1 MLDAGDN
8 APMPIEDRALRHLPF
23 VHGIENARLL
33 ALAAIA
39 TERTIPP
46 ETVVTRPGTPA
57 NAVFIVLDGRLHGE
71 IIGPGGR
78 VLLLDRLGP
87 GDVFG
92 ELAALDGG
100 MRLREVRSVSPARV
114 AVIGVGDFNAWLDD
128 TPAAA
133 RAMLGQIVERVRVT
147 SERLLEMTLLS
158 VERRVRL
165 WLVRELIAAGQ
176 MSDGGLLSALPTR
189 RTIARELGTT
199 REAVSRALS
208 QMAQDGLIDAGRRR
222 IVVLDA
228 RALEPGAEGGDRD
241 ATDGVRPRRG

>member
-1 MLDAGDN
+1 
-8 APMPIEDRALRHLPF
+8 MPIDDRALRRLPF
-23 VHGIENARLL
+23 VQGLENQRLR

-71 IIGPGGR
+71 MIGPGGR

-100 MRLREVRSVSPARV
+100 MRMRQVHSVGPARV
-114 AVIGVGDFNAWLDD
+114 AVIGAGDFNAWLDD

-133 RAMLGQIVERVRVT
+133 RAMLAQIVERVRTT
-147 SERLLEMTLLS
+147 SERLLETTLLS
-158 VERRVRL
+158 VDRRVRL
-165 WLVRELIAAGQ
+165 WLVRELVAAGQ
-176 MSDGGLLSALPTR
+176 LSDGGLLAALPPR

-208 QMAQDGLIDAGRRR
+208 QMAQDGLIDANRTR
-222 IVVLDA
+222 IVVRDA
-228 RALEPGAEGGDRD
+228 RALELGEEAGGRD
-241 ATDGVRPRRG
+241 ATDDARARRG